1 MTGQATEQERHFF
14 TTELEVMKMLPAHP
28 NVLQLVGSYTT
39 NGRYWGGGRDAANG
53 HEHWCSQ
60 SSGGGGGGG
69 FLLGC
74 KDL

>member
-39 NGRYWGGGRDAANG
+39 NGQYWGRGGDAAEG
-53 HEHWCSQ
+53 HEYW
-60 SSGGGGGGG
+60 
-69 FLLGC
+69 
-74 KDL
+74 